1 MHSNK
6 RPLEEEARL
15 ESRSS
20 KKPKSAPILEEIIN
34 SPGLQHI
41 AEEIILNLDYNDIMT
56 CKLVNNSCKDI
67 VNKPMF
73 WLKKWKSR
81 GLSKEN
87 YKDWVNAIQIANNRT
102 TKWSRNR
109 TLEKNIQAYI
119 EMIIEIGHF
128 VDVPCFI
135 DSKIISEFSY
145 ESSFWK
151 AFIENN
157 AGILQL
163 LAVEYIKDINEER
176 FLKAVDKN
184 KLDVIKVLAPL
195 LQYPNPSVK
204 KFGGVTPISVAAIR
218 GHLNVIKFL
227 APLNQNPNSL
237 PIHAAALN
245 GHADVIKYL
254 APLTKNPNAQDCIGR
269 TPIYLAAWF
278 GHLECIKFLAPLCE
292 NPNTPLFASPESSA
306 ETPIQ
311 VAEKKGHDEI
321 KTYLQSF

>member
-6 RPLEEEARL
+6 RQFEKDERL

-20 KKPKSAPILEEIIN
+20 KKLKKLAPILEEIIN

-41 AEEIILNLDYNDIMT
+41 AEEIFLNLDFNGIMT
-56 CKLVNNSCKDI
+56 CKLVNDSCKDI
-67 VNKPMF
+67 VDKRIF
-73 WLKKWKSR
+73 WLKKWKMR
-81 GLSKEN
+81 GLSNEN
-87 YKDWVNAIQIANNRT
+87 YKDWVNAIQM
-102 TKWSRNR
+102 TKNI
-109 TLEKNIQAYI
+109 TLEKNIHAYI
-119 EMIIEIGHF
+119 KMVIEIGHF
-128 VDVPCFI
+128 VDVPCYI
-135 DSKIISEFSY
+135 DSKIILEFSN

-204 KFGGVTPISVAAIR
+204 KFGGITPISVAASR
-218 GHLNVIKFL
+218 GHLNLIKFL
-227 APLNQNPNSL
+227 VPLTQNPNL
-237 PIHAAALN
+237 LIGIPIHAAAMN

-254 APLTKNPNAQDCIGR
+254 APLTKNPNAQDSMGR
-269 TPIYLAAWF
+269 TPIYLAAQN
-278 GHLECIKFLAPLCE
+278 GHLECIKVLAPLCK
-292 NPNTPLFASPESSA
+292 NPNTPLFVKPDESSA
-306 ETPIQ
+306 QTPIQ
-311 VAEKKGHDEI
+311 AAEMNGHDEI
-321 KTYLQSF
+321 KSFLQSFL